1 MARPKI
7 PIDAEEVE
15 KLAGLNCS
23 TEEIGSFFNVSADTI
38 QRRFAVAL
46 KRGRAVINTSLK
58 RQQYKL
64 AMDGNVTLLIWLGK
78 QLLGQADKSENTVT
92 YRKYE
97 VEIGGN
103 SREAADTSSQYL
115 N

>member
-23 TEEIGSFFNVSADTI
+23 TQEIADFLGVNESTI
-38 QRRFAVAL
+38 KRRFALAL
-46 KRGRAVINTSLK
+46 KRGRAVVNTSLK
-58 RQQYKL
+58 RKQYKL

-78 QLLGQADKSENTVT
+78 QYLGQADKSESTVT
-92 YRKYE
+92 YHKYE
-97 VEIGGN
+97 VEIGGAG
-103 SREAADTSSQYL
+103 EAEDTAALYV